1 MPRSALPDH
10 LNDPGEIEAAF
21 PDDSQYGSSWF
32 GKLYR
37 WYNKKTKT
45 WFAFSYRCH
54 EWWAQTEKFPLTL
67 IAMRG
72 RGYFRFECEN
82 GGEYLASIGRIN
94 SVNCLFPRMY
104 LSRIQSY
111 TRWHFAVQLCVWEKI
126 PFVFPMVSFHFYP
139 KKSDVPEAGGDTSQ
153 LKGKVW
159 FGYAGH
165 FDGDLVHWLLTSF
178 YLGKS
183 WK

>member
-1 MPRSALPDH
+1 MPRSALPNH
-10 LNDPGEIEAAF
+10 LNDPEEIEAAF
-21 PDDSQYGSSWF
+21 PDDSQYGNSWF
-32 GKLYR
+32 GKIYS

-54 EWWAQTEKFPLTL
+54 EWWAKTDKFPRVLFK
-67 IAMRG
+67 I
-72 RGYFRFECEN
+72 
-82 GGEYLASIGRIN
+82 GGQGPWRYEDDT
-94 SVNCLFPRMY
+94 Y
-104 LSRIQSY
+104 LSRIQY
-111 TRWHFAVQLCVWEKI
+111 HKRWHFAVQLCVWKKI
-126 PFVFPMVSFHFYP
+126 PFVVPMVSFHFYP
-139 KKSDVPEAGGDTSQ
+139 KQSDVPEAGGDTSQ